1 MPRHAAMPVPTTRWE
16 RRVHDVLL
24 LDSISALGERGA
36 GRVVVTGSHG
46 GRSAAAFVLD
56 ARVAPRAV
64 LFNDAGVG
72 KDEAGIV
79 ALAMLQ
85 ARGIAAAAYAHD
97 SARIGDA
104 ADGARSGVLSHLNDA
119 ARALGLAPGD
129 RVADAIAGLTPRAD

>member
-1 MPRHAAMPVPTTRWE
+1 MNAPTHE
-16 RRVHDVLL
+16 PLL
-24 LDSISALGERGA
+24 LDSISALAGRGA

-46 GRSAAAFVLD
+46 GRSAAQFVLD
-56 ARVAPRAV
+56 APGAPRAV

-85 ARGIAAAAYAHD
+85 ARAIAAATYAHD

-104 ADGARSGVLSHLNDA
+104 ADGASNGVISHVNQA
-119 ARALGLAPGD
+119 ARALGLAPGG
-129 RVADAIAGLTPRAD
+129 RVADAIARLGAPAR